1 MLIAFFSAQAILGGN
16 SVNGQDIALS
26 FTDSGVARSVVGGAL
41 YLTLVAVFGVGL
53 GAIDRNTAGGISA
66 LAGMLFVIPPLMN
79 LLPSG

>member
-53 GAIDRNTAGGISA
+53 GAMSA
-66 LAGMLFVIPPLMN
+66 TPPAASP
-79 LLPSG
+79 PSPACSSSSRP